1 MDLWRALADVVELLA
16 PRRCAGCDGEMA
28 GYVARAAGL
37 DAFCEACAPLL
48 DRVQRA
54 AGATDTHAAFLY
66 GGPMADAV
74 RRLKYHGRSELGPA
88 LGALL
93 VPVALE
99 VLAGRTDDS
108 VSDDDLAQVDRVVP
122 VPLHASRLG
131 ARGYNQAALLARPVA
146 RALGVPLDT
155 ASLLRARPNPPQVG
169 RTAEDRAR
177 QVRHAFTARS
187 DLAGARL
194 LLVDDVL
201 TTGAT
206 IRDARRALMAR
217 GARSVLAVAL
227 AQTP

>member
-1 MDLWRALADVVELLA
+1 MELWRALWDVVELLA
-16 PRRCAGCDGEMA
+16 PRRCAGCDGEVA
-28 GYVARAAGL
+28 GFEARDAAL
-37 DAFCEACAPLL
+37 AAFCEACAPLL
-48 DRVQRA
+48 EPARRA
-54 AGATDTHAAFLY
+54 AGESGMHAGFAY

-74 RRLKYHGRSELGPA
+74 RRLKYRGRSELGPA

-99 VLAGRTDDS
+99 ALAACAEENA
-108 VSDDDLAQVDRVVP
+108 AQLDCVIP
-122 VPLHASRLG
+122 VPLHVSRLG
-131 ARGYNQAALLARPVA
+131 ARGFNQSALLARPVA

-155 ASLLRARPNPPQVG
+155 TALLRTRQNPPQVG
-169 RTAEDRAR
+169 RTAEERAG
-177 QVRHAFTARS
+177 QVRQAFVARS
-187 DLAGARL
+187 NLAGARI

-227 AQTP
+227 ARTP